1 MKTVIISAI
10 VAVVI
15 IVVGVGAFFAG
26 SAYGE
31 TQAQNVRAEF
41 FRTRQ
46 GGTGAPSGAPGQ
58 FGQPGPSGQGN
69 QGNQG
74 GQQFGRPIAAGT
86 VKSVSGNI
94 VQVTLQD
101 GSVATFSVDA
111 QTVIQKTVNGTI
123 GDIQVGERITALGD
137 PSGNTSTARTIQ
149 IRPAGGQPQ

>member
-10 VAVVI
+10 VAVLV

-31 TQAQNVRAEF
+31 AQAQNTRAEF
-41 FRTRQ
+41 LRTRQ

-58 FGQPGPSGQGN
+58 FGQPGQSGQGN
-69 QGNQG
+69 QGTQG
-74 GQQFGRPIAAGT
+74 GQQFGRPIASGT

-101 GSVATFSVDA
+101 GSVATFNVDA

-123 GDIQVGERITALGD
+123 GDIQAGERITALGD
-137 PSGNTSTARTIQ
+137 QSGNTSTARTIQ